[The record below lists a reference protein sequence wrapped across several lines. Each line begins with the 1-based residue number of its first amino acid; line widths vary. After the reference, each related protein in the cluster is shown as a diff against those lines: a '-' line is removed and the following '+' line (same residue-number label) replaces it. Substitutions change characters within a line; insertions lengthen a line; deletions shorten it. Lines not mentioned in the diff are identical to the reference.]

1 MTYNLAVLDDLA
13 EKWDRESVVF
23 ASLGGDISSAESA
36 VFSAL
41 AKDLRAAI
49 ALMRGQSEG
58 VIRLPELPEQDVE
71 GVRFDGFSISAME
84 DFARRA
90 VAMNER
96 SCVWTI
102 DADPYAE
109 MWNGACGIAWTFT
122 EGDPADNECNHCPKC
137 GGRIEV
143 TEAAKQE
150 RDDA

>member
-1 MTYNLAVLDDLA
+1 MTDHLAVLEKKLASSVALAEADPDLA
-13 EKWDRESVVF
+13 PHLQPEIDAYS
-23 ASLGGDISSAESA
+23 
-36 VFSAL
+36 
-41 AKDLRAAI
+41 AAI

-122 EGDPADNECNHCPKC
+122 EGGPADNECNHCPKC
-137 GGRIEV
+137 GGRIEA
-143 TEAAKQE
+143 TEQPKDPADEQ
-150 RDDA
+150 